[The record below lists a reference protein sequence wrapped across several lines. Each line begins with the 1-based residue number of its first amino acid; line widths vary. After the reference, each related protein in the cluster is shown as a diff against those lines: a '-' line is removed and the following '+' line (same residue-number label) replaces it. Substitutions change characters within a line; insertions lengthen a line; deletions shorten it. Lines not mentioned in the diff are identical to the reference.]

1 MGHILVEFMS
11 QMTALSEEEC
21 LSIEKSFPI
30 KTFDKGS
37 FLLKEGQI
45 ANDAYF
51 VIEGC
56 IREYTLSDGEEMT
69 TGFYTEHQSAID
81 FYSQANQ
88 KPSTKNF
95 VCAEKTTVTILNG
108 EVEKALYK
116 AHPRFE
122 KFCREGMEQMMGGEQ
137 EKLSK
142 FMVMSPEARYLNL
155 LEERPDLLNRVPQ
168 YQLASYLGVKPETL
182 SRIRKRIASKD

>member
-1 MGHILVEFMS
+1 MRHFLVEAMS
-11 QMTALSEEEC
+11 QMTTLSEEETR
-21 LSIEKSFPI
+21 SIEKSFPI
-30 KTFDKGS
+30 KTFEKGTY
-37 FLLKEGQI
+37 LLKEGQI
-45 ANDAYF
+45 ANDAF
-51 VIEGC
+51 SVLEGC
-56 IREYTLSDGEEMT
+56 IREYTLLDGEEMT

-81 FYSQANQ
+81 FNSQANQ

-95 VCAEKTTVTILNG
+95 VCTEKTTVAILNG
-108 EVEKALYK
+108 KKEKALYK

-142 FMVMSPEARYLNL
+142 FMVMGPEARYLNL
-155 LEERPDLLNRVPQ
+155 LEERPELLNRVPQ

-182 SRIRKRIASKD
+182 SRIRKRIASKR